1 MKVTMQWGSSLKL
14 HQSEAGYCELH
25 LDKDTRTLYLDRSN
39 TLMREGDSVRE
50 LSLMDSESV

>member
-1 MKVTMQWGSSLKL
+1 MQWGSSLKL